1 MGDIV
6 ITYHMGHALGVGLG
20 GAGGQK
26 LSFPHMKMWHIKL
39 TGMSRTEGKLI
50 FQSRVK
56 QVTLGWGQISFNFKD
71 FYTKHCVCNLIKDLG
86 QS

>member
-6 ITYHMGHALGVGLG
+6 ITCHMDHALGVGLG

-39 TGMSRTEGKLI
+39 TGMMSRTEGKLI

-56 QVTLGWGQISFNFKD
+56 QVTLEWGQKVKYHSISKIFTPNIV
-71 FYTKHCVCNLIKDLG
+71 CVI
-86 QS
+86 S